1 VSALRLRHLCVLLGN
16 GLESDMRPRT
26 RIKSPRIGAERLEMA
41 ARALRVL
48 AHPSRLRIVEIL
60 MEGPIPVGEL
70 AEEIGL
76 GQAAVSQHLN
86 HMRAHGIVES
96 ERDGRQVFYEVVDPN
111 ALHVIQCIRE
121 HADGG

>member
-1 VSALRLRHLCVLLGN
+1 
-16 GLESDMRPRT
+16 MRPRT
-26 RIKSPRIGAERLEMA
+26 RIKSPRMGAERLEMA

-48 AHPSRLRIVEIL
+48 AHPLRLRMVEIL